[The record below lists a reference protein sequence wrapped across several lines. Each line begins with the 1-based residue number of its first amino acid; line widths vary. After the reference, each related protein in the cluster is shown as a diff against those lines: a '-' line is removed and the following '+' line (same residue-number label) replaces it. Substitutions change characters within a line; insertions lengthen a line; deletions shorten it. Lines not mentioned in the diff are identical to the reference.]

1 MRQTVTTATSAAGQV
16 EVLAAS
22 WISDLYT
29 VEGGNV
35 RLKI

>member
-1 MRQTVTTATSAAGQV
+1 MRQTVTTATSAGQV